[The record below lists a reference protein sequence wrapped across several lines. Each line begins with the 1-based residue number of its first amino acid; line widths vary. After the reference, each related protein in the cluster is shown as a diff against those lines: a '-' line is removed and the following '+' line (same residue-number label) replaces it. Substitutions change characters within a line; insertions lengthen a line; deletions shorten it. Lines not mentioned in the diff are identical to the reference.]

1 MCKWIGFFLA
11 LLTATSLHAEDKPL
25 CPKEISFGLYEN
37 GYIYDSKTDTGI
49 DKDVV
54 LELSRR
60 TGCRFKMSL
69 MARARIWR
77 DLETGD
83 LMTTGSGIRNPER
96 DKFAW
101 FILYMGQKNYAIVR
115 KNIKATSASEFLADN
130 SLNWGVIRSYKHG
143 QDADAFLEKLGKQ
156 RIHEGVNLENEYKM
170 LKTGRISA
178 MFSPA
183 PVAEKYIKELDLTS
197 EVRIEDW
204 FPADPN
210 IPHGFIF
217 SKKYFTEEE
226 LQKWRVVF
234 NGMLRDGS
242 LKKIYTKYIAETSAN
257 RLLQYKPE

>member
-11 LLTATSLHAEDKPL
+11 LLTATSLQAEDKPL

-37 GYIYDSKTDTGI
+37 GYIYDSKTNTGI

-60 TGCRFKMSL
+60 TGCKFKMSL

-83 LMTTGSGIRNPER
+83 LMTTGSGIQNPER

-101 FILYMGQKNYAIVR
+101 FIRYMGQKNYVIVR
-115 KNIKATSASEFLADN
+115 KNVKATSASEFLADN
-130 SLNWGVIRSYKHG
+130 SLKWGVIRSYKHG
-143 QDADAFLEKLGKQ
+143 QDADAFLEKLGDQ

-183 PVAEKYIKELDLTS
+183 PVAEKYIKELGLTS

-217 SKKYFTEEE
+217 SKKYFNEEE

-242 LKKIYTKYIAETSAN
+242 LKKIYTKYLGELSAN
-257 RLLQYKPE
+257 RLLQFKPE